1 MKKFIILPVIAC
13 LALPSRADKIWTLQQ
28 CIDYAL
34 ANNITLQQN
43 KVSSAQSD
51 IEISSAKAL
60 LLPSVSASTSQAVAY
75 RPYSQS
81 TINLTNGTMTS
92 TQSATNYNG
101 SYGINANW
109 TVWNGNQNYN
119 NIKKSEMNK
128 QLADLQTEETA
139 NSIQQQI
146 AQLYF
151 QILYEKEAVKVDS
164 EIVKASRLQCDR
176 AKEMY
181 KVGSLAKVDVAQLEA
196 QVTQDEYS
204 LVSAKSQLESY
215 KLQLKQLLEIHG
227 SEELDVVAPSL
238 TDATVLKAIPSK
250 EAIYATALDIRPEV
264 QSGKLS
270 IDAAKL
276 DEKIAK
282 AGYYPTVSMNAGIGS
297 SNASGMHT
305 AFGTQ
310 LKNNWSNSIGL
321 SISVPRFDQKQTKSA
336 VKKARLATQNSQLQL
351 EGTQKQLYSEIENY
365 WLNAMSSQQQYRS
378 AKSNVES
385 MKESYDLVS
394 EQFRLGLKNIVELTT
409 GKNNLLSAQQQMLQ
423 SKYTALYNISMLY
436 FYEGQGV
443 SL

>member
-1 MKKFIILPVIAC
+1 M
-13 LALPSRADKIWTLQQ
+13 
-28 CIDYAL
+28 
-34 ANNITLQQN
+34 
-43 KVSSAQSD
+43 
-51 IEISSAKAL
+51 
-60 LLPSVSASTSQAVAY
+60 
-75 RPYSQS
+75 
-81 TINLTNGTMTS
+81 
-92 TQSATNYNG
+92 
-101 SYGINANW
+101 
-109 TVWNGNQNYN
+109 
-119 NIKKSEMNK
+119 
-128 QLADLQTEETA
+128 
-139 NSIQQQI
+139 
-146 AQLYF
+146 
-151 QILYEKEAVKVDS
+151 
-164 EIVKASRLQCDR
+164 
-176 AKEMY
+176 
-181 KVGSLAKVDVAQLEA
+181 
-196 QVTQDEYS
+196 
-204 LVSAKSQLESY
+204 
-215 KLQLKQLLEIHG
+215 LEIHG

-321 SISVPRFDQKQTKSA
+321 SISVPLFDQKQTKSA